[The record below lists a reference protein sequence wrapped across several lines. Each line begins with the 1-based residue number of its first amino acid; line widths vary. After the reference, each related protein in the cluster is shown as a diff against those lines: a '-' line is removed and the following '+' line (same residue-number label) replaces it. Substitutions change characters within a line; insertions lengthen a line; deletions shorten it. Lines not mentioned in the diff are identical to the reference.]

1 MQLRALPH
9 CHADMVEDVH
19 ELLDICLREASA
31 EVASRRGIRDGPR
44 TECAQERDVVA
55 SQLDVI
61 QHLAT
66 AEQVVRDVENVVGL
80 AVGPVTIQDL
90 QPAIDGAR
98 QTDRVRELMDDTDA
112 AAGDRLDALARFVAR
127 PICGE
132 LRPLEA
138 GPSTTVKRAEPRS
151 DFSLSSRNPY
161 G

>member
-1 MQLRALPH
+1 MRSLPH
-9 CHADMVEDVH
+9 CHADTIHDVH
-19 ELLDICLREASA
+19 ELLDVCLREAAA
-31 EVASRRGIRDGPR
+31 EVASRRGVRDGPR
-44 TECAQERDVVA
+44 PECAEERDVVA

-61 QHLAT
+61 QHLA
-66 AEQVVRDVENVVGL
+66 AAQQVVRDVENMVGL
-80 AVGPVTIQDL
+80 AVGPVAIQDL
-90 QPAIDGAR
+90 QLAIDGTG
-98 QTDRVRELMDDTDA
+98 QTDSVRELMHDADA

>member
-1 MQLRALPH
+1 MA
-9 CHADMVEDVH
+9 
-19 ELLDICLREASA
+19 
-31 EVASRRGIRDGPR
+31 
-44 TECAQERDVVA
+44 
-55 SQLDVI
+55 
-61 QHLAT
+61 
-66 AEQVVRDVENVVGL
+66 
-80 AVGPVTIQDL
+80 IQDL
-90 QPAIDGAR
+90 QLAIDGTG
-98 QTDRVRELMDDTDA
+98 QTDSVRELMHDADA